1 MPHPLLNIVDLK
13 LRGLSHW
20 ELGHFVV
27 GLADAF
33 AAHPGHQGENAFPHP
48 VAKPA
53 ELRELGNNFL
63 AVTAAAESRDINKVA
78 ERDAMRP
85 LVELNP
91 SITVQWAVIR
101 SIKENNPSLIGNLGV
116 ETKKKPTRAAVSASV
131 IAPTN
136 VKVKHGKHSGGAFIS
151 TTKVPWART
160 YEVGICLGDPTNEES
175 WKTLGP
181 FDHCR
186 NIELTGLEPGKL
198 YYFRMRCFGK
208 GGQSPWST
216 IVSLRIL

>member
-1 MPHPLLNIVDLK
+1 MPHPLLNVVDLK
-13 LRGLSHW
+13 LRDLSHW

-33 AAHPGHQGENAFPHP
+33 AVHPGHQGENAFPHP

-53 ELRELGNNFL
+53 ELKELGNNFL
-63 AVTAAAESRDINKVA
+63 AVTAAAETRDVNKVR
-78 ERDAMRP
+78 ERDALRP
-85 LVELNP
+85 VVELNP

-101 SIKENNPSLIGNLGV
+101 SVKENNPGLIANLGL
-116 ETKKKPTRAAVSASV
+116 EMKKKPTRSAISSSV
-131 IAPTN
+131 MTPVN
-136 VKVKHGKHSGGAFIS
+136 VRVKHGQHSGTVLIS
-151 TTKVPWART
+151 TTKVPKALT
-160 YEVGICLGDPTNEES
+160 YDVGICSGDPTMEEY
-175 WKTLGP
+175 WRTVGP

-186 NIELTGLEPGKL
+186 NIELSGLEPGKL
-198 YYFRMRCFGK
+198 YYFRVRCFGK